1 MRGEQVE
8 QAFVGFA
15 GVYGDRLYAFH
26 DTGAPKGL
34 PYLTGREQ
42 ERTPA
47 TPRFRNPQQSVLPPN
62 LSEAEGL
69 APGLTPKYG
78 SVGDMMVE
86 VETPSSRVLHD
97 R

>member
-1 MRGEQVE
+1 MEC
-8 QAFVGFA
+8 VGFA

-26 DTGAPKGL
+26 DTGVPPKGF

-42 ERTPA
+42 ERMLLYKPQ
-47 TPRFRNPQQSVLPPN
+47 FRRPQQSALPPN

-69 APGLTPKYG
+69 APGLTPMYG

-86 VETPSSRVLHD
+86 VETPSSRVFAIDHPHC
-97 R
+97 